1 MRILPSREK
10 ESWGV
15 FARSGQYISL
25 SPRKK
30 EVLILSGQSGVP
42 LSFSGE
48 KKRGGCFWLGEE
60 ERGVILGA
68 IASALRII
76 GPLGEEEASLTA
88 NFGLFGN
95 WTLAEKRGKGS

>member
-1 MRILPSREK
+1 MLDLGS
-10 ESWGV
+10 
-15 FARSGQYISL
+15 ISL

-30 EVLILSGQSGVP
+30 EVLILSGQSGS
-42 LSFSGE
+42 SFFLRRKE
-48 KKRGGCFWLGEE
+48 KRGLFLAGEE

-76 GPLGEEEASLTA
+76 GPLGKEEASLTA

-95 WTLAEKRGKGS
+95 WTLAEKRGKGRA

>member
-25 SPRKK
+25 SKK
-30 EVLILSGQSGVP
+30 ERSAYSERSVGGS
-42 LSFSGE
+42 SFFLTRKE
-48 KKRGGCFWLGEE
+48 KRGLFLAGEE

-76 GPLGEEEASLTA
+76 GPLGGEEASLTA